1 MKAVKRHPLTAFFVL
16 TYALT
21 WGFLPLGT
29 FMAAGPLL
37 AALTVIPISR
47 GRAGLR
53 ELGSRLMRW
62 RVGWRWYAVA
72 LGVPLAVHLLTVLL
86 NLALGAPAPSLAQFR
101 PWTAVLLV
109 FAVRLVNPVDGPVGE
124 EPGWRG
130 FAQPRLQ
137 SRRSP
142 LIATLILGLL
152 VVVWHVPLLIPKYGL
167 RPIDLVTTFAVTIF
181 YAWLFNHVGGSVL
194 ITIVAHAAE
203 GSVRLGEFYPSDPA
217 EERATLLYAVVWSA
231 VAIGLI
237 VLDWRFWQRT
247 APEAARTRE
256 DESVERLQ

>member
-1 MKAVKRHPLTAFFVL
+1 MNAVKRHPLTAFFIL

-37 AALTVIPISR
+37 AAPIVIPISQ

-53 ELGSRLMRW
+53 ELGSRLIRW
-62 RVGWRWYAVA
+62 RVGWRWYAVG

-109 FAVRLVNPVDGPVGE
+109 FAVRLVNPVDGPIGE

-152 VVVWHVPLLIPKYGL
+152 VVVWHVPLLLPEYGL
-167 RPIDLVTTFAVTIF
+167 RPIDLLTTFAVTIF
-181 YAWLFNHVGGSVL
+181 YAWLFNHAGGSVL

-203 GSVRLGEFYPSDPA
+203 GSVNLGEFYPSGTA
-217 EERATLLYAVVWSA
+217 EERANLLYAVVWSA

-256 DESVERLQ
+256 DESVDQLP

>member
-1 MKAVKRHPLTAFFVL
+1 MTTVKRHPPTAFFVL

-37 AALTVIPISR
+37 AALIVIPISQ

-53 ELGSRLMRW
+53 ELGSRLIRW

-86 NLALGAPAPSLAQFR
+86 NLALGAPAPSPTQFS

-109 FAVRLVNPVDGPVGE
+109 FAVRLVNPVDGPIGE

-152 VVVWHVPLLIPKYGL
+152 VVVWHVPLLLPKYGL
-167 RPIDLVTTFAVTIF
+167 RPIDLLTTFAVTVF
-181 YAWLFNHVGGSVL
+181 YAWLFNHAGGSVL
-194 ITIVAHAAE
+194 ITVVAHAAE
-203 GSVRLGEFYPSDPA
+203 GSIKIGGFYASGAA
-217 EERATLLYAVVWSA
+217 EERANVLSAVVWSA

-256 DESVERLQ
+256 DESVDQLP